1 MSVYCFINEFP
12 GVFYSFSPD
21 LIELIK
27 TFSRNIANKILGSV
41 RIHAAE
47 V

>member
-1 MSVYCFINEFP
+1 MSVYCFIDEFP
-12 GVFYSFSPD
+12 GVFYSFSLD

-27 TFSRNIANKILGSV
+27 TFSRNITNKILGPF
-41 RIHAAE
+41 RTHAAE